1 MRSTKIDTENNI
13 EVAEEMTNT
22 RSCDDLTI
30 FCARSFEQIEAI
42 RPIWEKMQS
51 QESHPQLD
59 ADINR
64 YLSVVKSLGSD
75 VQPYVI
81 VVYQNDTPKAMLIGR
96 VEKKQVPCKIGYYVI
111 FNPWM
116 HCLNIVYGGIIGE
129 LTDTFCVALVQ
140 KLMEILARREV
151 DVVYVNRLAMDS
163 PLYRH
168 VMKMPN
174 LLCRTRMPKIE
185 QHWIMDV
192 PGDIDSLYKSFVP
205 KTRNTLKRKNR
216 KLEREFKDQ
225 LEFVTYND
233 KNELEQALSAASRI
247 SEHTYQM
254 GLGAG
259 FVNDSK
265 TRKFMEVAANQ
276 GWFRMTL
283 LCIKGE
289 PCSFQ
294 QGFQY
299 GKTYFLGQLG
309 FDPKWKQWNVG
320 TILFKRIMEDLCSD
334 SSIERLDFGFGDA
347 QYKRSFGTRYWDE
360 AILYI
365 FAPRIYPV
373 FVNMLLSLTRS
384 ISLLLELIFNK
395 FGLVRTIKR
404 KWRNLLAKN

>member
-225 LEFVTYND
+225 LEFITYND
-233 KNELEQALSAASRI
+233 KNEL
-247 SEHTYQM
+247 
-254 GLGAG
+254 
-259 FVNDSK
+259 
-265 TRKFMEVAANQ
+265 
-276 GWFRMTL
+276 
-283 LCIKGE
+283 
-289 PCSFQ
+289 
-294 QGFQY
+294 
-299 GKTYFLGQLG
+299 
-309 FDPKWKQWNVG
+309 
-320 TILFKRIMEDLCSD
+320 
-334 SSIERLDFGFGDA
+334 
-347 QYKRSFGTRYWDE
+347 
-360 AILYI
+360 
-365 FAPRIYPV
+365 
-373 FVNMLLSLTRS
+373 
-384 ISLLLELIFNK
+384 
-395 FGLVRTIKR
+395 
-404 KWRNLLAKN
+404 